1 MKLLVI
7 SISIFVFTF
16 FTSPRYAAA
25 EEPIDRFEK
34 AANRLVEA
42 INEMNHDAIRR
53 DFGEVM
59 QDSFPLEQSKPFFEN
74 LSAQYGKIE
83 KLDSGRFIPPDQAIF
98 PAHFERAILDI
109 KIVLDDR
116 DKIMGLWFLP
126 HTAGDAI
133 AQEDA
138 NEASLITD
146 SNTAADPNAVRTDIR
161 AFEGLE
167 EALESVSQKSQQ
179 EVREWTQRAAEN
191 RLNLAKAVQEQVV
204 AELGFI
210 RKLAVEEEAIK
221 TTAAIDALLAR
232 RQERFEKITTRIEEG
247 RKRVRFAEREER
259 RDRDRSKRRRGHE
272 DRRSRKQSSRRD
284 TREQD
289 DTDF

>member
-16 FTSPRYAAA
+16 FTSPQYAAA

-34 AANRLVEA
+34 VANHLVEA
-42 INEMNHDAIRR
+42 INEMNHDEIRR

-74 LSAQYGKIE
+74 LSAQSGKIE

-98 PAHFERAILDI
+98 PAHFERAILDM
-109 KIVLDDR
+109 KIVLDDQ
-116 DKIMGLWFLP
+116 DKIVGLRFLP

-138 NEASLITD
+138 NEASRITD

-161 AFEGLE
+161 AFKGLE
-167 EALESVSQKSQQ
+167 KALESVSKKSRQ
-179 EVREWTQRAAEN
+179 EVREWTQRAVEN
-191 RLNLAKAVQEQVV
+191 RLNLAKAVQGQVV
-204 AELGFI
+204 AEFGFI
-210 RKLAVEEEAIK
+210 RELAVEEGAIK
-221 TTAAIDALLAR
+221 TTTAIDALLAS
-232 RQERFEKITTRIEEG
+232 RQERFEKIITRIEEE
-247 RKRVRFAEREER
+247 RKRIRLAEREER
-259 RDRDRSKRRRGHE
+259 RDRNHSRRRRDHE
-272 DRRSRKQSSRRD
+272 DRRSRRQPSRRD
-284 TREQD
+284 TREQGNM
-289 DTDF
+289 DF